1 MNFKWRV
8 ENPTLKYLKQKD
20 KKLYFFL
27 GGEICG
33 HAERQGAEKSA
44 AASE

>member
-1 MNFKWRV
+1 MNCKWQV
-8 ENPTLKYLKQKD
+8 ENPTLKYLKQKY
-20 KKLYFFL
+20 KKLFFFL

-44 AASE
+44 ATSE